1 MAILDYGYG
10 PENGDILRSIL
21 GKGSHQKFAP
31 FLFDSKSLS
40 FGTIFG
46 RSHKALV

>member
-10 PENGDILRSIL
+10 AENGDILRSIL

-31 FLFDSKSLS
+31 FLFDSKSLN

>member
-1 MAILDYGYG
+1 MAILDHGYG
-10 PENGDILRSIL
+10 PEILRSIL
-21 GKGSHQKFAP
+21 GKGSHKKFAP
-31 FLFDSKSLS
+31 FLFDSKSLN